1 MNDINLYEN
10 HPIRTFPI
18 SFVEN
23 GCKERWSHAHWHE
36 HLEIHFILDGTA
48 TFRCGNENI
57 FLKKNECL
65 VINSNTLHQSLGDET
80 SESFCII
87 LQSSFLEDNFVVFE
101 NHIDDDYL
109 AELMRLVYAKYKSN
123 DPSREF
129 GIKGYAYL
137 LVSYL
142 IDNYSRNNLS
152 ELRYKQHSDR
162 LDTLNNSL
170 KYIEN
175 HYKEPITTKALAELS
190 HVSEGHSCHIFKET
204 FGKTA
209 KEYINFVRV
218 GKAKNLIKTTDMT
231 IVEIAFCCGFTDANY
246 FSRTFKKYMGA
257 TPTSLREAIK

>member
-1 MNDINLYEN
+1 M
-10 HPIRTFPI
+10 
-18 SFVEN
+18 
-23 GCKERWSHAHWHE
+23 
-36 HLEIHFILDGTA
+36 
-48 TFRCGNENI
+48 
-57 FLKKNECL
+57 
-65 VINSNTLHQSLGDET
+65 
-80 SESFCII
+80 
-87 LQSSFLEDNFVVFE
+87 
-101 NHIDDDYL
+101 
-109 AELMRLVYAKYKSN
+109 
-123 DPSREF
+123 
-129 GIKGYAYL
+129 

-190 HVSEGHSCHIFKET
+190 HVSEGHFCHIFKET